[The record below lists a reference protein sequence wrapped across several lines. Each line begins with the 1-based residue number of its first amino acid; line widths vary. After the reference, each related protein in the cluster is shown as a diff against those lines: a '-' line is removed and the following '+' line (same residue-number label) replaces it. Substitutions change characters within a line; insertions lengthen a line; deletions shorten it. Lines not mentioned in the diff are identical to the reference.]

1 MALGQLVDSNQRW
14 LINRELAVGAIN
26 GIVWSLLV
34 ALAVTLVFD
43 DITLGFVIALALI
56 INMFTAVLAG
66 ALLPSILKAMNID
79 PAVAGTVL
87 LTTITDVAGFLSFL
101 GLATIFYA

>member
-1 MALGQLVDSNQRW
+1 
-14 LINRELAVGAIN
+14 
-26 GIVWSLLV
+26 VWSLLV

>member
-1 MALGQLVDSNQRW
+1 
-14 LINRELAVGAIN
+14 
-26 GIVWSLLV
+26 
-34 ALAVTLVFD
+34 LVFD

-56 INMFTAVLAG
+56 INMFTAALAG

-79 PAVAGTVL
+79 PAVAGAVL
-87 LTTITDVAGFLSFL
+87 LTTITDVTGFLSFL